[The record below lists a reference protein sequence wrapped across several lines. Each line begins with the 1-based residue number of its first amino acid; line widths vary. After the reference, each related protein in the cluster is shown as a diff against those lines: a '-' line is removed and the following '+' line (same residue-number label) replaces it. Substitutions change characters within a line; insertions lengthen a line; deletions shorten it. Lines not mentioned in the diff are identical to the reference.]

1 MDTWNALYLMS
12 AGTSDDALEII
23 DTVPYTRIVCTLIAA
38 LVCLA
43 IVLLF
48 KSHFIKILFGCAFF
62 ICLWMATK
70 YTFGSDS
77 LITQIMCWVTAAAVC
92 ALTIA
97 IVNRIDWTK
106 LRGKR
111 GS

>member
-1 MDTWNALYLMS
+1 MALYNALYFMTDG
-12 AGTSDDALEII
+12 AADETLEII
-23 DTVPYTRIVCTLIAA
+23 DSIPYARIVYTLIAA

-48 KSHFIKILFGCAFF
+48 KSHFVKILFGCVFF

-70 YTFGSDS
+70 LAFGSDS
-77 LITQIMCWVTAAAVC
+77 VITQIMCWVTAAAVC
-92 ALTIA
+92 ALTVA

-111 GS
+111 GP

>member
-1 MDTWNALYLMS
+1 MRNALYFMTEE
-12 AGTSDDALEII
+12 TSVDALEII
-23 DTVPYTRIVCTLIAA
+23 DTIPYARIVYALVAA

-48 KSHFIKILFGCAFF
+48 KSHFVKILFGCAFF
-62 ICLWMATK
+62 IFLWMATK
-70 YTFGSDS
+70 HAFGSNS
-77 LITQIMCWVTAAAVC
+77 LVTQIMCWVTAAAVC

>member
-1 MDTWNALYLMS
+1 MTT
-12 AGTSDDALEII
+12 GTSDDALEII
-23 DTVPYTRIVCTLIAA
+23 DTIPYTRIIYTLIAA
-38 LVCLA
+38 VICLA

-48 KSHFIKILFGCAFF
+48 KSHFTKILFGCAFF
-62 ICLWMATK
+62 IFLWMATK
-70 YTFGSDS
+70 YAFGSDS
-77 LITQIMCWVTAAAVC
+77 IITQIMCWVTAAAVC

>member
-1 MDTWNALYLMS
+1 MGIQSALYIMTT
-12 AGTSDDALEII
+12 GTSDDALELI
-23 DTVPYTRIVCTLIAA
+23 DTIPYTRIVYALIAA
-38 LVCLA
+38 LLCLA

-48 KSHFIKILFGCAFF
+48 KSHFSKILFGCAFF

-70 YTFGSDS
+70 YAFGSDS
-77 LITQIMCWVTAAAVC
+77 IITQVMCWITAAAVC
-92 ALTIA
+92 VLTVA

-111 GS
+111 S

>member
-1 MDTWNALYLMS
+1 MDPRNALYLMTT
-12 AGTSDDALEII
+12 GTSDDALEII
-23 DTVPYTRIVCTLIAA
+23 DTIPYTRIIYTLIAA
-38 LVCLA
+38 VICLA

-48 KSHFIKILFGCAFF
+48 KSHFTKILFGCAFF
-62 ICLWMATK
+62 IFLWMATK
-70 YTFGSDS
+70 YAFGSDS
-77 LITQIMCWVTAAAVC
+77 IITQIMCWVTAAAVC